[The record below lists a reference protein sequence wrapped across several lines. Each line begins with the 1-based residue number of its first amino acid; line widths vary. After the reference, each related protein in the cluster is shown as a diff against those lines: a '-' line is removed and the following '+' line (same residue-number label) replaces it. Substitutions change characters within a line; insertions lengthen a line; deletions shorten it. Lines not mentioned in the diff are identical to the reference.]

1 MSTSTPIF
9 SCQFWNIWVKQ
20 FGQFHF
26 HSYIWYEMNEGLII
40 LYWRQHLNLINLID
54 FRDQLNV
61 ALKTDY
67 KYFLTIN
74 LKKIFGRYL
83 PHEGGF
89 WEKCNFQIFCSAR
102 ANWPTHKISDFSD
115 PPFMFFCELLYK
127 YLKNM
132 IKPKI
137 NHKLFRVWHHLK
149 KVWMF
154 LDHNWMCNKVLNLK
168 FLMSPF
174 SMGLNP

>member
-1 MSTSTPIF
+1 MKKGNWKFWKMSPSTPIF
-9 SCQFWNIWVKQ
+9 SCQFWNICVKQ

-83 PHEGGF
+83 PHEGGL
-89 WEKCNFQIFCSAR
+89 WEKCYFQIFCSAR

-115 PPFMFFCELLYK
+115 PPFMFFV
-127 YLKNM
+127 NNFTN
-132 IKPKI
+132 I
-137 NHKLFRVWHHLK
+137 
-149 KVWMF
+149 
-154 LDHNWMCNKVLNLK
+154 
-168 FLMSPF
+168 
-174 SMGLNP
+174 

>member
-67 KYFLTIN
+67 KYFLHHFHLKICSEIFAVTFKRYIQLV
-74 LKKIFGRYL
+74 LKKYKSINPFIVL
-83 PHEGGF
+83 QNQFVPNNEWKWNWPNCF
-89 WEKCNFQIFCSAR
+89 PQIFLIW
-102 ANWPTHKISDFSD
+102 N
-115 PPFMFFCELLYK
+115 
-127 YLKNM
+127 N
-132 IKPKI
+132 
-137 NHKLFRVWHHLK
+137 
-149 KVWMF
+149 
-154 LDHNWMCNKVLNLK
+154 LN
-168 FLMSPF
+168 
-174 SMGLNP
+174 N

>member
-67 KYFLTIN
+67 KYFLTIK
-74 LKKIFGRYL
+74 LKEIFGRYL
-83 PHEGGF
+83 PHEGGLRQNCYF
-89 WEKCNFQIFCSAR
+89 LLFFSAHP
-102 ANWPTHKISDFSD
+102 NWWTHKISDLTD
-115 PPFMFFCELLYK
+115 PPFMFFANNLANICRIRS
-127 YLKNM
+127 N
-132 IKPKI
+132 PKSII
-137 NHKLFRVWHHLK
+137 NFWQ
-149 KVWMF
+149 F
-154 LDHNWMCNKVLNLK
+154 
-168 FLMSPF
+168 
-174 SMGLNP
+174 GII

>member
-67 KYFLTIN
+67 KYFRTIN
-74 LKKIFGRYL
+74 LKKIFGWYL
-83 PHEGGF
+83 PHEGGL
-89 WEKCNFQIFCSAR
+89 WEKCYFQIFCSTR
-102 ANWPTHKISDFSD
+102 AKGCPCPPNPQFFWTLGDQTHVQKFWSKFCMISKAFWQHKID
-115 PPFMFFCELLYK
+115 
-127 YLKNM
+127 
-132 IKPKI
+132 IKR
-137 NHKLFRVWHHLK
+137 LFKGRNVS
-149 KVWMF
+149 
-154 LDHNWMCNKVLNLK
+154 NC
-168 FLMSPF
+168 
-174 SMGLNP
+174 G

>member
-74 LKKIFGRYL
+74 LKKYLADICPMKGASEKNVIFRFFAR
-83 PHEGGF
+83 HELIGQHTKF
-89 WEKCNFQIFCSAR
+89 QTSQTPPSCFLRITLQIF
-102 ANWPTHKISDFSD
+102 
-115 PPFMFFCELLYK
+115 EK
-127 YLKNM
+127 YDKTQNQ
-132 IKPKI
+132 
-137 NHKLFRVWHHLK
+137 
-149 KVWMF
+149 
-154 LDHNWMCNKVLNLK
+154 
-168 FLMSPF
+168 S
-174 SMGLNP
+174 